1 MKNTSLYDLLNKM
14 GISYDEV
21 EHPEVFTVEEAQAVK
36 KLIDGTGCKNL
47 LLKDKNSRCCLYILH
62 ERKRA
67 DLKSVANAIGSSR
80 LSFADEKTLFELL
93 GLEQGAVSPFGII
106 NDTGNRV
113 ILLID
118 SELKGKTLLFHPN
131 VNTKTISVKY
141 DDLIRF
147 IEKMNHRYIII

>member
-47 LLKDKNSRCCLYILH
+47 LLKDKNRRCCLYILH

-118 SELKGKTLLFHPN
+118 SQLKGKTLLFHPN